1 MMGNRR
7 VLLVL
12 VLTVVIGL
20 VLVVVVVA
28 PTLNKTAFASRSRRP
43 LWLHDLDTYMALHVL
58 NVYCQQSLSCFC
70 SLAYLS
76 W

>member
-12 VLTVVIGL
+12 VLTVVIVL
-20 VLVVVVVA
+20 VLVVVVA

>member
-12 VLTVVIGL
+12 VLTVVIVL
-20 VLVVVVVA
+20 VLVVVA
-28 PTLNKTAFASRSRRP
+28 PTLNKTAIASRSRRP